1 MIKKDFLIAFI
12 ERLNSYQII
21 RTQSF
26 LTIYDDWFIEVTKD
40 LENEIYENTLLPST
54 DKTAYLEYIKKQV
67 LDEVAYHGDTQFL
80 NTWIEKHELD
90 GLNFP
95 FIENE
100 EVQQLLATH
109 VNHPGLNYTKKKLCT
124 NMQMDFYCHAAM
136 IEKYKMIAFIDK
148 LLSQKNENNK
158 VPDDEKKDKEYKNTI
173 WFKVGELFASGE
185 MEKYYSINHNNETII
200 KGEYNALKI
209 AKELG
214 NESFNKYI
222 LAIINNYGV
231 EKSNGNKN
239 IFNSRDKMLKIIS
252 HCKEKSF
259 DVIPYFTER
268 LPSE

>member
-100 EVQQLLATH
+100 EVQQ
-109 VNHPGLNYTKKKLCT
+109 
-124 NMQMDFYCHAAM
+124 
-136 IEKYKMIAFIDK
+136 
-148 LLSQKNENNK
+148 
-158 VPDDEKKDKEYKNTI
+158 
-173 WFKVGELFASGE
+173 
-185 MEKYYSINHNNETII
+185 
-200 KGEYNALKI
+200 
-209 AKELG
+209 
-214 NESFNKYI
+214 
-222 LAIINNYGV
+222 
-231 EKSNGNKN
+231 
-239 IFNSRDKMLKIIS
+239 
-252 HCKEKSF
+252 
-259 DVIPYFTER
+259 
-268 LPSE
+268 